1 MNQVPC
7 PSGSTTP
14 NLRAVYHND
23 RVSDKDIRRK
33 TSTSSTDRPGIL
45 SEKINLGGFWDGE
58 KINLGGVWDGEKIN
72 LGGWKN

>member
-1 MNQVPC
+1 
-7 PSGSTTP
+7 
-14 NLRAVYHND
+14 
-23 RVSDKDIRRK
+23 VSDKDIRRK

-72 LGGWKN
+72 LGRWKN